1 MRILHVVES
10 FAGGV
15 YSAVKTLANEQAKHG
30 VQVAV
35 CYSVRPDTLSEA
47 KINSELIDVELFRF
61 ENKASSP
68 KHMPGFA
75 KFLRETIKNTK
86 PEVVHIH
93 STFAGF
99 VGRLSLRRNS
109 KYKVFYTP
117 HGWSFLMQDKSEKAR
132 KVFQIIE
139 TVLARKCDG
148 VICVSESEAELAKT
162 KLKAKKVT
170 VLHNVVDVHKL
181 PAKDYQKSVEKPVI
195 GIVARVTYAKAP
207 WKWQKIAELLK
218 EEAKF
223 YWVGERDT
231 SDGWIS
237 GNAIEFTGWQTGDE
251 IVGKIPNMDIYLST
265 SLWEGLPVA
274 VIEAQGVG
282 LPAVVTDITGNRDVV
297 EDKVTGFVCK
307 DIDETIEKLR
317 LLIKDSKLRIKMGQA
332 AVERVKIEFNQDNL
346 YAKSMEAYKSF

>member
-1 MRILHVVES
+1 MES

-30 VQVAV
+30 AEVSV
-35 CYSVRPDTLSEA
+35 CYSVRPDTLSES
-47 KINSELIDVELFRF
+47 KINSEFSEVELYRF

-75 KFLRETIKNTK
+75 KFLRETIKQTK
-86 PEVVHIH
+86 PEIVHIH

-99 VGRLSLRRNS
+99 IGRLSLWKYS

-117 HGWSFLMQDKSEKAR
+117 HGWPFLMQDKSQKAR

-139 TVLARKCDG
+139 TVLSRKCDG

-170 VLHNVVDVHKL
+170 VLHNVVDVYEL
-181 PAKDYQKSVEKPVI
+181 PPKNYEKSSSKPVV

-207 WKWQKIAELLK
+207 WKWQQIAETLK
-218 EEAKF
+218 DEAKF
-223 YWVGERDT
+223 YWIGERDT

-237 GNAIEFTGWQTGDE
+237 GNTIEFTGWQTGSE
-251 IVGKIPNMDIYLST
+251 IIEKIPNMDIYLST

-282 LPAVVTDITGNRDVV
+282 VPAVVTDITGNRDVV
-297 EDKVTGFVCK
+297 ENKVTGFVCK
-307 DIDETIEKLR
+307 DIDEVIEKLR
-317 LLIKDSKLRIKMGQA
+317 LLIKDEKLRVEMGRA
-332 AVERVKIEFNQDNL
+332 AVERVKTEFNQENL
-346 YAKSMEAYKSF
+346 YAKSMEVYKSF